1 MENCKYKLIF
11 KDGGEGITFPSISL
25 NNTENYSFEDFVN
38 SFKNLKD
45 EQKQEIL
52 DKLTISKNK
61 RYITDLNINNV
72 IGTTSLN
79 TLIENSNT
87 DRHPIAKNIGIV
99 LEQLKEI
106 LLNEDPSF
114 NPNLNSII
122 YTSVNSL
129 EDPELFSGQYNKE
142 LKKLIVNSQRVGNY
156 ANVNLA
162 KIMIDY
168 ILDVKNVS
176 EDVRN
181 SIENLSNLFKT
192 DPKTAKKI
200 ITELSKLLNIST
212 DSLELI
218 YSIHLGSDNLDALEK
233 YSGKSKEDGIE
244 FKNKVFYK
252 FKDLVSLKDVYYSDS
267 KLISETD
274 NFKLNDLLDP
284 GSIVTIPARNK
295 YEFDTDL
302 IYVRSFFDKDKNN
315 QIYMFIDLDNKSKF
329 FTVDQLKNKDGNIK
343 FKANII
349 DKKIDFKKYNYDEE
363 IEKDPNTVIL
373 YGDDIT
379 TDIIKTL
386 DKGDY
391 IQVTYIKDSK
401 SFNAIYK
408 IFERNGDKLI
418 YGNRK
423 QVYSRNAKSIKPSK
437 IIKFT
442 TNEATEY
449 YNDAVT
455 FKQTLYPININ
466 DLSIND
472 IVKVDHTF
480 EDGNIRTLY
489 NQVVAISKDQITIL
503 SKDTETKR
511 GKPIKIKK
519 ESIKEAFKNYSK
531 FKTELD
537 ELNKL
542 NTNDSKSSNKI
553 IEIVT
558 SLDSENKMNS
568 DIDIHFIDT
577 SIKTPKIKSELNK
590 LKQSDIIIYNNEVW
604 IISNVIYSNSAENK
618 LELIKSEFIPIATN
632 TGAFLKHQIIRE
644 IIDLSDVQKI
654 VKETH
659 PVYLNNIKNI
669 NSPLILDNNIELQSD
684 VPYTYKDMY
693 LISTNEK
700 AGINDAVW
708 KDIDYFRDEEIVE
721 NGKKIKVPFDKELL
735 KLPKFSYKGQIIYN
749 LTKNYLNTRNMSAA
763 KGVFVKTESNN
774 VVGLKNIIGYI
785 SKRIDNIPIKKFM
798 DNVVEG
804 TYISILGDYN
814 IYRVEEVDKEKG
826 ILVSYSNN
834 NKNGTLSSYT
844 KFITT
849 EELSNTKGIKG
860 EVKNRIW
867 RFYIPTSSTNT
878 VNNFKNLG
886 ESIYSET
893 NNIVIEDTDSTNIL
907 NLITKKLKND
917 YNIEIVSYD
926 NIDEIKDK
934 YKIPKNLAKN
944 AKAFVYNGRIFIS
957 GKININD
964 VAHEFMHLLLGTLKI
979 KDFNLYKQ
987 IVSIK
992 VNKKFEEEFEKEL
1005 GSEEYSG
1012 LTGLERKEE
1021 IFVRA
1026 FGSQV
1031 MKISNQEVFYN
1042 NDVDLLLNSLIYTFL
1057 GIKTIDPSLAIDVY
1071 NKSLK
1076 DLLNKYESDLL
1087 KPESFYDR
1095 KTSIQSMKLSNLKNK
1110 LNVKCD

>member
-25 NNTENYSFEDFVN
+25 NETENYSFEDFVN

-52 DKLTISKNK
+52 DKLNISKNK

-106 LLNEDPSF
+106 LLDEDPNF

-129 EDPELFSGQYNKE
+129 EDPKLFSGQYNKE

-168 ILDVKNVS
+168 ILDIKNVS

-181 SIENLSNLFKT
+181 SVENLSNLFKT

-200 ITELSKLLNIST
+200 ITELSKLLNISN

-244 FKNKVFYK
+244 FKNKIFYK

-274 NFKLNDLLDP
+274 NFKLNDVLDP
-284 GSIVTIPARNK
+284 GSLVTIPARNK
-295 YEFDTDL
+295 HEFDTDL

-329 FTVDQLKNKDGNIK
+329 FTIEQLKNKDGNIK
-343 FKANII
+343 FKTNII
-349 DKKIDFKKYNYDEE
+349 DKKIDFKKYDYNEE

-423 QVYSRNAKSIKPSK
+423 QVYSRNAKSIKPTK

-449 YNDAVT
+449 YKDAVT

-480 EDGNIRTLY
+480 EDGSTRTLY
-489 NQVVAISKDQITIL
+489 NQVVGISKDQITIL

-511 GKPIKIKK
+511 GKPVKIKK
-519 ESIKEAFKNYSK
+519 ESIREAFKNYSK

-542 NTNDSKSSNKI
+542 STNDSKSSNKI
-553 IEIVT
+553 IEIAT

-590 LKQSDIIIYNNEVW
+590 LKQSNIIIYNNEVW
-604 IISNVIYSNSAENK
+604 VISNVISSNSTENK
-618 LELIKSEFIPIATN
+618 LELIKSEFIPIATD

-669 NSPLILDNNIELQSD
+669 NSPLILDDNIELQSD

-700 AGINDAVW
+700 AGINDAIW

-749 LTKNYLNTRNMSAA
+749 LTRNYLNTRNMSNA
-763 KGVFVKTESNN
+763 KGVFAKTESNN

-804 TYISILGDYN
+804 TYISIVNDFN

-844 KFITT
+844 KFITI

-893 NNIVIEDTDSTNIL
+893 SNIVIEDSDSTNIL

-926 NIDEIKDK
+926 NIDEIKEK

-1005 GSEEYSG
+1005 DSEEYSG

-1076 DLLNKYESDLL
+1076 DLLNKYESNLL

-1095 KTSIQSMKLSNLKNK
+1095 KTSIQAMKLSNLKNK